1 MDLDNFV
8 TGSLADRCLTLDHEL
23 TAHENFRTI
32 CIFMP
37 VKEFTRDNAAEF
49 LDLVD
54 VPVNCL
60 LENLIDNLKVPREV
74 CPFKGAREVDIDI
87 ERGNKN
93 DRAFLVPVHFYEF
106 FHIFYTDSCKVD
118 TDIGR

>member
-1 MDLDNFV
+1 M
-8 TGSLADRCLTLDHEL
+8 TGSLADRGLTLAHEL
-23 TAHENFRTI
+23 AAHENLSAVG
-32 CIFMP
+32 IFMP
-37 VKEFTRDNAAEF
+37 VKEFTRDNAAKF

-74 CPFKGAREVDIDI
+74 CAFKSAREVDIDI
-87 ERGNKN
+87 ECGNKN

-106 FHIFYTDSCKVD
+106 FHIFYADSCKVD